1 MTSDTPTLLHCG
13 LVAVVGR
20 ANVGKST
27 LVNHLLG
34 EKVSVVGPVAQ
45 TTRNV
50 VRGILNDP
58 RGQAVFLDTPGVHQA
73 EHDLGRL
80 MNRMARTAV
89 EGVDVVLLVLD
100 VSRVPAEEDEG
111 WMRRLCRDEFRD
123 AILLF
128 ACNKIDAGGR
138 HMDEYVKTWSGIA
151 VEKRSA
157 RNPEWIRVSARTGQG
172 AKELLDRLFELL
184 PAGPALFPD
193 NILTDYP
200 RKLTIGDIIR
210 EKLIVRLRDEVPHH
224 IAVWVEH
231 IREKENGWDVEAFIY
246 VNRHSQKGMVIG
258 EKGRLLRAVRRE
270 AEKELSEIY
279 EHPVRLDLWVKVEK
293 DWIKNFWIL
302 KKLGYA

>member
-1 MTSDTPTLLHCG
+1 MTSPSPAPLHCG

-34 EKVSVVGPVAQ
+34 EKVSVVSPVAQ

-50 VRGILNDP
+50 VRGILNDA
-58 RGQAVFLDTPGVHQA
+58 RGQAVFLDTPGVHKA

-89 EGVDVVLLVLD
+89 EGVDIVLLVLD
-100 VSRVPAEEDEG
+100 VSRPPAEEDEG
-111 WMRRLCRDEFRD
+111 WMRRLCREEYHD
-123 AILLF
+123 AVLLF
-128 ACNKIDAGGR
+128 ACNKIDAGDR
-138 HMDEYVKTWSGIA
+138 HVDDYIKTWGAITA
-151 VEKRSA
+151 EKQAA
-157 RNPEWIRVSARTGQG
+157 RNPEWMRVSAQTGQG
-172 AKELLDRLFELL
+172 TKDLLARLLERL

-193 NILTDYP
+193 DILTDYP

-210 EKLIVRLRDEVPHH
+210 EKLIVRLRDEIPHH
-224 IAVWVEH
+224 IAVWVED
-231 IREKENGWDVEAFIY
+231 IRERDNGWDVEAFIY
-246 VNRHSQKGMVIG
+246 VNRHSQKGIVIG

-279 EHPVRLDLWVKVEK
+279 ERAIRLELWVKVEK
-293 DWIKNFWIL
+293 DWIKNFWLL